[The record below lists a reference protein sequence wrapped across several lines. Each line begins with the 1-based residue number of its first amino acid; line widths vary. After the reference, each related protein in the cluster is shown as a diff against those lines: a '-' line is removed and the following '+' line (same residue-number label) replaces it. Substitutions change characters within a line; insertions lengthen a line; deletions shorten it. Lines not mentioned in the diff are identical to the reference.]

1 MSVQQSRDGGGVGTT
16 EWVRDPLGSD
26 LDDRVVVRLPV
37 VRRPRWVDQASW
49 PVPRSDRRLPAG
61 WPIAAAVAGWPLWW
75 ALGVTILVFPLAAIP
90 LAWSLH
96 RRQRVK
102 TPPGFLIWV
111 LFLLLVTL
119 SAFALDVELVG
130 TAMSSGI
137 GRYFAFGFR
146 LLNYLA
152 LTVMLLYLG
161 NTTEAELPRRR
172 VISWFCILAVSCLA
186 LGAFAVVFPD
196 FTFRTPASYLLPG
209 ALQDEGGGFVQMA
222 QVQPVLGETSP
233 RPAAPFPFTNAW
245 GNNLS
250 LLLVW
255 LVVGWGVLGSRS
267 RRAVLVAVLAIG
279 MVPIIYSLNRGMWLG
294 LTLAVAVAVVRLA
307 LWGRI
312 KALIVAL
319 AVLTVT
325 LGALAASPLED
336 LVSARAENGHSNEV
350 RGSLLGT
357 AIGAAESSPFI
368 GFGSTRKTLGSDE
381 SIAIGPSEA
390 CPKCGARNIGSTGQ
404 LTLLLVSQGFL
415 GAILYVGFLLWAL
428 FTFVRDRSPLGLAGT
443 TVVGM
448 EIVYALVYSAL
459 TMPLAI
465 TFLSI
470 GLLWRNARLRRGDD
484 IVGEDVPPEVVEVG
498 RR

>member
-1 MSVQQSRDGGGVGTT
+1 MSMLESRAGADDATT

-37 VRRPRWVDQASW
+37 VRRPRWVDQTSW
-49 PVPRSDRRLPAG
+49 PLPRSDRRLPPG

-96 RRQRVK
+96 RRGRVK
-102 TPPGFLIWV
+102 TPPGFAIWV
-111 LFLLLVTL
+111 LFLVLVTL
-119 SAFALDVELVG
+119 SVFALDVELVG

-146 LLNYLA
+146 LLNYIA

-172 VISWFCILAVSCLA
+172 VISWFCVLAVSCIV
-186 LGAFAVVFPD
+186 LGSLSVVMPD
-196 FTFRTPASYLLPG
+196 FTFKAPASYLLPG
-209 ALQDEGGGFVQMA
+209 ALQDEGGGMVQLA

-267 RRAVLVAVLAIG
+267 RRTVLLLVLTVAL
-279 MVPIIYSLNRGMWLG
+279 VPIIYSLNRGMWIG
-294 LTLAVAVAVVRLA
+294 IGLAVAVAVVRLA

-312 KALIVAL
+312 KALLVVL
-319 AVLTVT
+319 AVLTAAGSV
-325 LGALAASPLED
+325 LAASPLEN
-336 LVSARAENGHSNEV
+336 LISARAETGHSNEV

-357 AIGAAESSPFI
+357 AIAAAESSPVV

-415 GAILYVGFLLWAL
+415 GVVLYLGFLFWAL
-428 FTFVRDRSPLGLAGT
+428 FSFLRDRSPLGLAGT

-448 EIVYALVYSAL
+448 EIFYCLVYSAL

-484 IVGEDVPPEVVEVG
+484 VVGDGVPPEVVEVG